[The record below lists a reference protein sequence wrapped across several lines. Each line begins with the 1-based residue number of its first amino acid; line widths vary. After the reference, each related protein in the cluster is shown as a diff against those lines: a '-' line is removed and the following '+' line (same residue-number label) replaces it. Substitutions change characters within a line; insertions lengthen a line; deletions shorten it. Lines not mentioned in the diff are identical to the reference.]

1 MRAILLVAM
10 LALAASSSIPVAAA
24 DHLPED
30 CAGDKDV
37 AAVCPFHVNGADCYA
52 LWVAGQHLREFDF
65 C

>member
-10 LALAASSSIPVAAA
+10 LALAAAPLPVAAA
-24 DHLPED
+24 DHLPPE
-30 CAGDKDV
+30 CLGNKDV
-37 AAVCPFHVNGADCYA
+37 AAVCPFHVNGADCYS